1 MEVNIPGGLYNSPPL
16 RTIFAK
22 KSFLYEGLKVTQASL
37 RVVGKA
43 ITKNASVFLWLD
55 ESKAYD
61 SIHPEAFY

>member
-43 ITKNASVFLWLD
+43 ITKNASVF
-55 ESKAYD
+55 
-61 SIHPEAFY
+61 H